1 MNVFMNECISQ
12 ECSSCSKLAGCSC
25 QVPVS
30 GGNGD
35 PTTVPQL
42 DAPHLS
48 LFKEL
53 LRDRLVA
60 NLMFQFEGRGSDWT
74 DGTGGSDEFF
84 GYPAVATWYRME
96 ESFSTMP
103 LKMFW
108 RCVSDYSNIWG
119 KSDAFPRS
127 AGGQKLGEGS
137 EGSSWLGGNLRLPS
151 RWFATW
157 RNGIAKE
164 PKASMSRMSMSK
176 IGTAVLGT
184 STERN
189 CIFIFFRLSHMS
201 KTGFNIDNTEVFGW
215 NRAAKF
221 ITLHANL
228 PNFQGW
234 ELYYIYNWITSS
246 YEMASRLVG

>member
-1 MNVFMNECISQ
+1 MNKRTHVCMNVFMNECISQ

-119 KSDAFPRS
+119 KSDKHFWS
-127 AGGQKLGEGS
+127 ISTKC
-137 EGSSWLGGNLRLPS
+137 
-151 RWFATW
+151 RW
-157 RNGIAKE
+157 
-164 PKASMSRMSMSK
+164 
-176 IGTAVLGT
+176 
-184 STERN
+184 TETR
-189 CIFIFFRLSHMS
+189 RGLWGKQLAWWQS
-201 KTGFNIDNTEVFGW
+201 KTTFQMVCNLTKWDSERTESEYESNEHVQDRHSRFGHFHW
-215 NRAAKF
+215 KKLYFHFFSAK
-221 ITLHANL
+221 
-228 PNFQGW
+228 
-234 ELYYIYNWITSS
+234 S
-246 YEMASRLVG
+246 YEQNRLQHRPYRGLWMESCSKVYHAPCKPTKLSRLRIILHI

>member
-1 MNVFMNECISQ
+1 MY
-12 ECSSCSKLAGCSC
+12 L
-25 QVPVS
+25 
-30 GGNGD
+30 
-35 PTTVPQL
+35 TTL
-42 DAPHLS
+42 I
-48 LFKEL
+48 FG
-53 LRDRLVA
+53 A
-60 NLMFQFEGRGSDWT
+60 NLT
-74 DGTGGSDEFF
+74 NIF
-84 GYPAVATWYRME
+84 G
-96 ESFSTMP
+96 
-103 LKMFW
+103 
-108 RCVSDYSNIWG
+108 
-119 KSDAFPRS
+119 AFPRS

-201 KTGFNIDNTEVFGW
+201 KTGFNIDHTEVFGW

-246 YEMASRLVG
+246 YEMASRLVIIPYIYSSILEISASNGYHWITSDHLLAKAASTEPQLSGVGTSAAFHGRTAGNNQCEKTMGDIVIKCWSCIL